1 MYRVGFPGWKV
12 VARHGFPVKVL
23 VEIAR
28 DDEAGVFLASSPDL
42 RGLHVEGE
50 TLDELHRE
58 VRSALSA
65 LLQLELDGR
74 VTEVIPQLEFRDT
87 ALSAI

>member
-28 DDEAGVFLASSPDL
+28 DDEAGVFLAFSPDL

-58 VRSALSA
+58 IRSALSA
-65 LLQLELDGR
+65 LMQLQIDGH
-74 VTEVIPQLEFRDT
+74 VSEIIPQLEFRDA
-87 ALSAI
+87 ALRAT